1 MKTKQINGKTAG
13 NSLENGRK
21 LSAVENVFH
30 AVKTAARTVFA
41 ASALG
46 VLLAGTAFAAAGEDA
61 YQMAEG
67 TESYADVYDMADLFT
82 DEEEK
87 QLSEQAQVLS
97 DTMKMEAVIVTT
109 EENSDSAQV
118 FADGFYMEGG
128 FGTGS
133 DQSGILFLID
143 MDNRELYISTNG
155 QMIRYMT
162 DSRINDVLDDVYNYA
177 ADADYYGA
185 AAAFLTDTEKCYS
198 NGISRDQYNYDAE
211 TGKISRYH
219 HLEWYEILIALGVA
233 AVCGGTA
240 VASVLRSY
248 GLHGEDKRMAANFKL
263 SYRRDSR
270 FTMGNVLADALL
282 TSYIT
287 QQVIQTQKH
296 NRPGS
301 GGGSFSGGGRSSTH
315 SYGGSSHGG
324 GGRKF

>member
-109 EENSDSAQV
+109 EENSGSAQV

-133 DQSGILFLID
+133 DHSGILFLID

-185 AAAFLTDTEKCYS
+185 AAAFLADTETCYA
-198 NGISRDQYNYDAE
+198 NGISKDQYNYDTE

-287 QQVIQTQKH
+287 QQVIQTQKN

>member
-109 EENSDSAQV
+109 EENSDSAQFTWKAV
-118 FADGFYMEGG
+118 SEPVPTTRESCFSSIWI
-128 FGTGS
+128 TG
-133 DQSGILFLID
+133 
-143 MDNRELYISTNG
+143 NSTYP
-155 QMIRYMT
+155 QT
-162 DSRINDVLDDVYNYA
+162 DR
-177 ADADYYGA
+177 
-185 AAAFLTDTEKCYS
+185 
-198 NGISRDQYNYDAE
+198 
-211 TGKISRYH
+211 
-219 HLEWYEILIALGVA
+219 
-233 AVCGGTA
+233 
-240 VASVLRSY
+240 
-248 GLHGEDKRMAANFKL
+248 
-263 SYRRDSR
+263 
-270 FTMGNVLADALL
+270 
-282 TSYIT
+282 
-287 QQVIQTQKH
+287 
-296 NRPGS
+296 
-301 GGGSFSGGGRSSTH
+301 
-315 SYGGSSHGG
+315 
-324 GGRKF
+324 